1 MEELIKFNIKT
12 VADKIQADESI
23 MGKGN
28 MKRELQALKQVCDP
42 LLATNLALPK
52 VGKKNF

>member
-1 MEELIKFNIKT
+1 MKQLTECKLENKVRLKQVRNLEELIKFNIKT

-28 MKRELQALKQVCDP
+28 MKKEL
-42 LLATNLALPK
+42 
-52 VGKKNF
+52 